1 MNLLRV
7 TLPRFYL
14 LAELSH
20 YVDSWTIKMD
30 RPLLILLSLISKR
43 SPRVLMADDDAD
55 DRELFEAAVAEI
67 APNIEVATCRNG
79 LELMNTLLDESIPL
93 PDIIF
98 LDLNMPFK
106 NGQECLEEIRRT
118 PRLRSLPV
126 IIYSTSANREYV
138 DQTYSQGADYYLAKP
153 DSYGDLKLI
162 TSKLFALD
170 WGTHTRP
177 QKEKF
182 LLTAKQ
188 FK

>member
-1 MNLLRV
+1 MNLLRL

-14 LAELSH
+14 LSELSR
-20 YVDSWTIKMD
+20 YVDAWSVRMD
-30 RPLLILLSLISKR
+30 RPLLIFLSLISKR

-55 DRELFEAAVAEI
+55 DRELFEAAVMEI
-67 APNIEVATCRNG
+67 APNIQIATCKNG
-79 LELMNTLLDESIPL
+79 LELMTALNDEAIPL

-126 IIYSTSANREYV
+126 IIYSTSTNREYV
-138 DQTYSQGADYYLAKP
+138 EQTYSKGADYYLAKP

-162 TSKLFALD
+162 ASRLFALD

-182 LLTAKQ
+182 LLSAKH